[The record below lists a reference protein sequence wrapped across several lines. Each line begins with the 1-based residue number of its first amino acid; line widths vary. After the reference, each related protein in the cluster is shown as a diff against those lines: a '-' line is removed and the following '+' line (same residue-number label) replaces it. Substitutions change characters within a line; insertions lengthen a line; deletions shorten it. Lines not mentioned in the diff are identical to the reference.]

1 MIRELK
7 ISKQMEIDMGCDK
20 YIDRQITIGK
30 QVFNASVENL
40 MLYKQAYDLGLSL
53 GMTKGRLP
61 TANGVEVIEQS
72 VIEELIKTMGIQVS
86 KGLVKKTYYYMAI
99 TKATTEAEIEAI
111 VWEDVRKK

>member
-1 MIRELK
+1 MIEELK
-7 ISKQMEIDMGCDK
+7 TYKKMDIDSGCDK
-20 YIDRQITIGK
+20 YIARPITIGK
-30 QVFNASVENL
+30 QVFNASAENL
-40 MLYKQAYDLGLSL
+40 TLYKQAYDLGLSL

-99 TKATTEAEIEAI
+99 AKATTEAELEAI